1 MHWMNGSAEA
11 VAGWSKWFGLKA
23 LDTGHNTIFVAPQ
36 GYTDGAAWRRSDNR
50 DHIFFDELNTHLASN
65 LCVDKSRV
73 FSVGFSFGAMYTNA
87 LAQTHQDM
95 LRGVVVYATADYNIY
110 FPENTGKPLAF
121 MAVHGKDDP
130 TCPISAGRRSR
141 DRFVA
146 NNACAIPGSVPEAG
160 DGGSHVTFD
169 YACPDNYPVRWTT
182 FDGGHTY
189 PPNNTPIGSSWVHAL
204 TWQFI
209 TQF

>member
-1 MHWMNGSAEA
+1 MRPA
-11 VAGWSKWFGLKA
+11 
-23 LDTGHNTIFVAPQ
+23 D
-36 GYTDGAAWRRSDNR
+36 
-50 DHIFFDELNTHLASN
+50 
-65 LCVDKSRV
+65 
-73 FSVGFSFGAMYTNA
+73 VGFSFGPMYTIA
-87 LAQTHQDM
+87 LAQRHQDM
-95 LRGVVVYATADYNIY
+95 VRGVVVYATADYNIY

-146 NNACAIPGSVPEAG
+146 NNACAIPGSVPEAR